1 MITYKYIKPTSI
13 YITYKYVKLT
23 SIYIYLYDK
32 QYILIELIVS

>member
-1 MITYKYIKPTSI
+1 MITYKYVKPTSI

-23 SIYIYLYDK
+23 SIYIYLYVK

>member
-1 MITYKYIKPTSI
+1 MITYKYVKPTSI

-23 SIYIYLYDK
+23 SVYIYLYVK